1 MSKAKKL
8 TVEELKALPWGG
20 VAWCETYGEYDCGD
34 SGIIKYYDVFPV
46 MKTLPEQNNKGYVLV
61 AGARYTDDAEIDN
74 LPKGYVYWDKQPDP
88 EQMEPDLVSWEQAV
102 KIFNEYEKKV
112 I

>member
-1 MSKAKKL
+1 MSKAKKM

-20 VAWCETYGEYDCGD
+20 VAWCEGYGEYDCGEQ
-34 SGIIKYYDVFPV
+34 GIVKYYDVWPV
-46 MKTLPEQNNKGYVLV
+46 MKTFAEENNKGYVLTS
-61 AGARYTDDAEIDN
+61 GGRYVDDMEIDN
-74 LPKGYVYWDKQPDP
+74 LPERYAFWDKQPDP
-88 EQMEPDLVSWEQAV
+88 EQMEPGLISWEQAV